1 MSNHRTEVTRQVITY
16 HVNKKAEE
24 CESISDVSVTAH
36 FFVFDRIVET
46 EVNILKRGN
55 EFILCPV
62 E

>member
-1 MSNHRTEVTRQVITY
+1 MSNHRTEATRQDITY

-24 CESISDVSVTAH
+24 CESIRDVSVTAH

-55 EFILCPV
+55 EFVLCPV